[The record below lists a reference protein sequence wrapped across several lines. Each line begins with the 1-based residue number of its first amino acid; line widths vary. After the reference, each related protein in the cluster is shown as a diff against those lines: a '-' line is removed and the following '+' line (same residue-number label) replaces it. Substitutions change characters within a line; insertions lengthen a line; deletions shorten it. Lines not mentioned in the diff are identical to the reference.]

1 MSPQRIHKQLAITGM
16 SCQGCV
22 KKVSRILA
30 AEPSLENIQVDLNS
44 GLVTFSCSTQSDIPA
59 LIQALAAHDFI
70 ASEKT

>member
-1 MSPQRIHKQLAITGM
+1 MSSRKVNKQLSIEGM

-30 AEPSLENIQVDLNS
+30 AEASLENIQVDLNN
-44 GLVTFSCSTQSDIPA
+44 GLATFSCSTQTNIPA
-59 LIQALAAHDFI
+59 LIQELAAHDFI